1 MAAPAVLAAMAAA
14 KALGSGIGAYGAYQ
28 DVQRG
33 ATAFNNLAGAGR
45 STLEAGKTGSDTA
58 YSPYTE
64 AGKTGVTGL
73 TGAIG
78 SYKNEALSG
87 MPTQQTTTAQG
98 TKAWLDPS
106 ANYSM
111 DQSNRAIQA
120 SALAKG
126 GVGGGLAKALSNNAS
141 KMAMTNWNNAYQQ
154 QLNANAQNFGQAN
167 QNFQNQK
174 SVLDSNVANY
184 QGLTNTGLQ
193 ATSGNQT
200 NQLAYNKDINEN
212 YLKNAANA
220 QEVWNTKAGIF
231 DKGINRTI
239 GSAIPGLSSIFGGN

>member
-14 KALGSGIGAYGAYQ
+14 KTLGSGIGAYGAYQ

-33 ATAFNNLAGAGR
+33 ATAFNHLAGAGR

-58 YSPYTE
+58 YSPYTQ

-73 TGAIG
+73 TSAVG
-78 SYKNEALSG
+78 SYKNEALAG

-98 TKAWLDPS
+98 TQAWLDPS

-141 KMAMTNWNNAYQQ
+141 KMAMTNWNTAYNQ
-154 QLNANAQNFGQAN
+154 QLQANQQNFGQAN

-174 SVLDSNVANY
+174 SVLDANVANY
-184 QGLTNTGLQ
+184 QGLANTGLQ
-193 ATSGNQT
+193 ATQGNQA
-200 NQLAYNKDINEN
+200 NQLAYNQDINEN
-212 YLKNAANA
+212 YIDNAKNA
-220 QEVWNTKAGIF
+220 QETWNTKAGIF
-231 DKGINRTI
+231 DKGVNRTV
-239 GSAIPGLSSIFGGN
+239 SAAMPGIASIFGGR

>member
-33 ATAFNNLAGAGR
+33 ATAYNNLAGAGR
-45 STLEAGKTGSDTA
+45 STLEGGKSASDTA

-73 TGAIG
+73 TGAVG

-98 TKAWLDPS
+98 TQAWLDPS

-141 KMAMTNWNNAYQQ
+141 KMAMTNWNNAYNQ
-154 QLNANAQNFGQAN
+154 QLGANQQNFAQAN

-174 SVLDSNVANY
+174 GVLDTNVANY

-193 ATSGNQT
+193 ATSGNQS
-200 NQLAYNKDINEN
+200 NQLAYNQGINQN
-212 YLKNAANA
+212 YMDNAKNA
-220 QEVWNTKAGIF
+220 QETWNTKAGIF
-231 DKGINRTI
+231 DKGVNRTVS
-239 GSAIPGLSSIFGGN
+239 SAMPGIASIFGGK